1 MTSFLSGKSQ
11 SADTGHMSI
20 PETNAARD
28 TSPPPPGMSPIVQDN
43 TVDTRQS

>member
-1 MTSFLSGKSQ
+1 MTGFRSGKSQ

-20 PETNAARD
+20 PETNAVRD
-28 TSPPPPGMSPIVQDN
+28 TSPPPPRMSPIVQDN